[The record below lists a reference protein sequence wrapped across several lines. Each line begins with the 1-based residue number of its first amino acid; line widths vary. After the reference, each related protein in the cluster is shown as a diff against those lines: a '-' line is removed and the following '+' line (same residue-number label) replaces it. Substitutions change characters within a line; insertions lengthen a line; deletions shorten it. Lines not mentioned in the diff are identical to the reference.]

1 MANYPIEHQTYVDRL
16 RRFLGDT
23 TELNELLDSEESSDW
38 FLHDSI
44 EDAINEINMMG
55 YETAFIFD
63 DLPTTIPWPLVKL
76 GATLQV
82 LIGKGILSARNVLTY
97 NDQGGV
103 QVTDNEVY
111 GRYIN
116 YFNMLVSNYREQVR
130 QWKTQRS
137 INNAYSEF
145 PSELARGYWW
155 W

>member
-55 YETAFIFD
+55 YETTFIFD